1 MEARLPSDLHAG
13 LGGTVHLPQH
23 QPAPA
28 GKVSLSAP
36 SLPLKINPSSDLNGT
51 PLEDTTN
58 LRTRKRQWCL
68 TDQKK
73 GNTVRYLLK

>member
-1 MEARLPSDLHAG
+1 MEARLPSGPYAG
-13 LGGTVHLPQH
+13 LGGTVHLPQP
-23 QPAPA
+23 QPAPT
-28 GKVSLSAP
+28 GKVSLSVL